1 MNIFINIIYDVHPE
15 YNDLYPDTTYWPPV
29 TNPSQE
35 GVNNTA
41 IPTYLLDWMDTV
53 YVPGHLHGTCTRLY
67 GESSFDTLQITGDF
81 MVLNLKESTVL
92 GYGAFDFYYMS
103 ITTFNNI
110 VHDML
115 EQSPA
120 LSLFTQKLFSDF
132 RYKNYLIRNITKAY
146 GGFNPGN
153 GRNIEGNTVQCVGDV
168 NISTNPTNIV
178 THEISHSFFG
188 SNDFHTSGGNHR
200 GEGCTMSFPNIQGG
214 YGLMGAAN
222 SGLVCC
228 NGYERWRMHWKHPQ
242 AIDYIAARNPDNTQ
256 SVVSDITREDGNK
269 TFLLR
274 DFVTYGDAVRI
285 KLPYKDSVTS
295 FNQYIWLEN
304 HQVGSNDKLDFMQYS
319 NEYGCRLQGAAGIY
333 AYYQIGR
340 DVLSDTST
348 QVWDKYNRDNLKVI
362 PAEGFFDYELVPDN
376 YYMQC
381 VAYNPVE
388 QAVVRG
394 NANPLCG
401 GHDQEKMLFPEEDDA
416 VLYVTREVQPW
427 RIIKNEQNYDDLPF
441 LGDNHDAF
449 STHAKINMGT
459 NPSTN
464 NAKTFHSRNHLNDI
478 IYAHFVERN
487 VQTTYLTGL
496 GIEMTPLSG
505 TGNILVSIRWDDYDI
520 NNDCRWTGKISLKDT
535 AVLKTGNTITLAQ
548 NHTVAQ
554 TTRDPETGLFAGRTR
569 WTCEAGSLLRQDS
582 ASAIVLTDGSTLLFE
597 GGSRFVQADSAWL
610 VVKAGC
616 TLRLENNAAIVL
628 RGTLEVDS
636 GGVAY
641 MIDTVGFGHSARIIV
656 RPGGKLIVDG
666 GTLTSACT
674 GEMWQGI
681 FVEGHRS
688 MHQTEADQGKV
699 VLKNGAVIENAL
711 RGIRTGAPGDNWHT
725 TGGII
730 TAQNS
735 TFRNCAKAV
744 EFLAYIDTSANGT
757 VNNNL
762 SNFKNCTFTVDANNL
777 FSANNTSFLDH
788 VSLWKVKGV
797 SFLGCT
803 FNNLTSNTNGRRHA
817 IFAEDAGFLVDEL
830 CDGYDPLQNPPVL
843 PGYCGCPANLADS
856 CVFSGFATAIEANTA
871 GTPLAVTVN
880 RAQFANNGAAVRI
893 NANNFATVTECDF
906 NLTACDE
913 AYINQVYGLYL
924 NNCTGYKVE
933 GNAFYREAY
942 PNVFLEPDNRTGIF
956 VKDSGLPVNNIYR
969 NNFAK
974 LTKGVDV
981 SGSNNGL
988 QIGCCDFSQ
997 NSYDIYIPSTA
1008 SVASPQGSLAAG
1020 ADNSFDRT
1028 RVSNIYNGAKQT
1040 VSYYYS
1046 AGGGHTPYT
1055 TTGVTLYNNAA
1066 ANACASTICGGEVPE
1081 PPVHLVSFISQM
1093 STYAST
1099 IPPTTSAEPP
1109 TATDGIASSE
1119 SPTNTAGS
1127 AIQPPHYGS
1136 AVSNMY
1142 YTAVR
1147 TLMADS
1153 LLDMVALE
1161 QWHAAAQ
1168 PIADPYSLTETRFAI
1183 GYDADFA
1190 YNTPTIPPTASAE
1203 PPTTTDELYATFH
1216 NLKRVLRDADGQINW
1231 YALTPAQI
1239 AELQNIADAGTG
1251 RSSVMARGVLCFFFG
1266 ICLDEEEQPVANL
1279 RRANARD
1286 GEGYLPVLTDDSLT
1300 FVLANRITYDKTN
1313 HDPYYLGAAS
1323 FGGHIKA
1330 ELEKDH
1336 DPYYLGAM
1344 SLPYT
1349 AGPLDT
1355 AVYNGIEY
1363 RKFGSW
1369 ENMYVREDTTTGRI
1383 IRYYPEFDAE
1393 VVTCDM
1399 SLMPGDTFYF
1409 PDVMD
1414 YVTQTGTNIW
1424 FYIYYELE
1432 QHFVI
1437 VDSVTYL
1444 DGRKVIWFPP
1454 ITDGSFF
1461 DDFFHFPLCFIE
1473 GVGPTFG
1480 PFGYMRESTEHWL
1493 SMLLCVHH
1501 NDSLIYMTDPVLGC
1515 EQHVVS
1521 VYEYADVEMKLYP
1534 TPAGDVL
1541 NVEFEGFGD
1550 PQGTLTVTNI
1560 MGVLELSL
1568 ECHSP
1573 LTRLDVSHLAPGL
1586 YVVSFRN
1593 GKGVVMRKFVKM

>member
-15 YNDLYPDTTYWPPV
+15 YNDPFSDSTYWPLV
-29 TNPSQE
+29 NDPSLE

-41 IPTYLLDWMDTV
+41 IPTYLLNWMDTV

-81 MVLNLKESTVL
+81 IVVNVRESSVLSIADFTV
-92 GYGAFDFYYMS
+92 
-103 ITTFNNI
+103 NNI
-110 VHDML
+110 ISVVSALINNEGFSTLYGHDSFDWYDQDNNGKIDFL
-115 EQSPA
+115 NI
-120 LSLFTQKLFSDF
+120 LF
-132 RYKNYLIRNITKAY
+132 RNITKQY
-146 GGFNPGN
+146 GGIDPGN
-153 GRNIEGNTVQCVGDV
+153 GNNGVSADILIDGIIRRPQAGTKQCVGIHD
-168 NISTNPTNIV
+168 ISSNPTNIV
-178 THEISHSFFG
+178 THEISHFLFG
-188 SNDFHTSGGNHR
+188 NNAFHTSGGNHR
-200 GEGCTMSFPNIQGG
+200 YVDATVMVFPNIQGG

-222 SGLVCC
+222 SGLVGC

-242 AIDYIAARNPDNTQ
+242 AIDYIAAHNSDNTQ
-256 SVVSDITREDGNK
+256 SVVSDISRENGNK

-295 FNQYIWLEN
+295 SNQYIWLEN
-304 HQVGSNDKLDFMQYS
+304 HQVGGNGKLDYLQYS
-319 NEYGCRLQGAAGIY
+319 NFPEYSCRPQGAAGIY

-340 DVLSDTST
+340 DVLEGSSGA
-348 QVWDKYNRDNLKVI
+348 VWDTHHRDNLKVI

-381 VAYNPVE
+381 VAYNPIE

-401 GHDQEKMLFPEEDDA
+401 GHDQEKMLFPEEDEA
-416 VLYVTREVQPW
+416 MLYVTREVQPW
-427 RIIKNEQNYDDLPF
+427 RIIKNDQNYDDLPF
-441 LGDNHDAF
+441 MGDNYDAF
-449 STHAKINMGT
+449 STHTKINMGT

-464 NAKTFHSRNHLNDI
+464 NAKTFHSRNHQDGI
-478 IYAHFVERN
+478 IYAQNSEKN
-487 VQTTYLTGL
+487 VLTTYLSGL
-496 GIEMTPLSG
+496 SIEMTPDNVTG
-505 TGNILVSIRWDDYDI
+505 TVLVSIRWDDYDI
-520 NNDCRWTGKISLKDT
+520 TNDCRWTGKISLKDT

-548 NHTVAQ
+548 NRTVAQ
-554 TTRDPETGLFAGRTR
+554 TTRNSETGLFSDRTR
-569 WTCEAGSLLRQDS
+569 WTCEAGSFLRQDS

-597 GGSRFVQADSAWL
+597 GGSRFVQADSTRL
-610 VVKAGC
+610 VVGAGC

-744 EFLAYIDTSANGT
+744 EFLAYMDTSANGT

-762 SNFKNCTFTVDANNL
+762 SNFKNCTFTVDVNNL
-777 FSANNTSFLDH
+777 FAANGTSFLDH
-788 VSLWKVKGV
+788 VSLWKVRGV

-817 IFAEDAGFLVDEL
+817 IFAEDAGFLVDEF

-880 RAQFANNGAAVRI
+880 RARFTNNGAAVRI

-942 PNVFLEPDNRTGIF
+942 PNVFLDPDNRTGIF

-974 LTKGVDV
+974 LTNGVDV
-981 SGSNNGL
+981 SGSNSGL

-997 NSYDIYIPSTA
+997 DSYDIHIPSTA
-1008 SVASPQGSLAAG
+1008 SVASPQGSIAAG

-1028 RVSNIYNGAKQT
+1028 RVSNIYNGGKQT

-1081 PPVHLVSFISQM
+1081 PPVHLASFVSQM
-1093 STYAST
+1093 STY
-1099 IPPTTSAEPP
+1099 TS
-1109 TATDGIASSE
+1109 
-1119 SPTNTAGS
+1119 
-1127 AIQPPHYGS
+1127 
-1136 AVSNMY
+1136 
-1142 YTAVR
+1142 
-1147 TLMADS
+1147 
-1153 LLDMVALE
+1153 
-1161 QWHAAAQ
+1161 
-1168 PIADPYSLTETRFAI
+1168 
-1183 GYDADFA
+1183 
-1190 YNTPTIPPTASAE
+1190 TIPPTASAE
-1203 PPTTTDELYATFH
+1203 PPTATDALYATFH

-1266 ICLDEEEQPVANL
+1266 ICYDDEMMLAET
-1279 RRANARD
+1279 RRASAKS
-1286 GEGYLPVLTDDSLT
+1286 EGYMPVLTDDTVTFSIASWLT
-1300 FVLANRITYDKTN
+1300 MFTSDY
-1313 HDPYYLGAAS
+1313 
-1323 FGGHIKA
+1323 
-1330 ELEKDH
+1330 

-1349 AGPLDT
+1349 ASASDT
-1355 AVYNGIEY
+1355 AIFNGLEY
-1363 RKFGSW
+1363 RKFDSW
-1369 ENMYVREDTTTGRI
+1369 ENLYVREDTSSGRI
-1383 IRYYPEFDAE
+1383 FRYYPEFDVE

-1409 PDVMD
+1409 PDLVD
-1414 YVTQTGTNIW
+1414 YAWQTSDPSAWN
-1424 FYIYYELE
+1424 YYYYNELD
-1432 QHFVI
+1432 QHFAI

-1454 ITDGSFF
+1454 ITSGSIFG
-1461 DDFFHFPLCFIE
+1461 DYIQYPLSYYPLCFIE
-1473 GVGPTFG
+1473 GVGATYG
-1480 PFGYMRESTEHWL
+1480 PFGYIYIGGQSNMNL
-1493 SMLLCVHH
+1493 LLCVHH

-1515 EQHVVS
+1515 EQRVVS
-1521 VYEYADVEMKLYP
+1521 VPEYSDVEMKLYP
-1534 TPAGDVL
+1534 NPAGDVL
-1541 NVEFEGFGD
+1541 HVEFEGLSD
-1550 PQGTLTVTNI
+1550 PQGTITVSNI
-1560 MGVLELSL
+1560 MGVVQYVETSH
-1568 ECHSP
+1568 CGVS
-1573 LTRLDVSHLAPGL
+1573 TNGVSIDVSNLAPGL

-1593 GKGVVMRKFVKM
+1593 GKGVVVRKFVKL